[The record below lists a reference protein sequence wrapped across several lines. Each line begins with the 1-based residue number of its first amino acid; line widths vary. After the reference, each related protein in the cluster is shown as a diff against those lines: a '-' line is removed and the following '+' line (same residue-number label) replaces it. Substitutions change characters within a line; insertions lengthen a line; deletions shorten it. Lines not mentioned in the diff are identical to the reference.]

1 MMCVEGKGVLVYI
14 LVHGQKA
21 LKFGESVV
29 GITFG
34 GCIGTFYTFWFFLF
48 NTQGLFSLC
57 VAH

>member
-21 LKFGESVV
+21 LKFGESGV

-34 GCIGTFYTFWFFLF
+34 GCIGTFYILWVFRLMLRVCFLCALH
-48 NTQGLFSLC
+48 T
-57 VAH
+57 